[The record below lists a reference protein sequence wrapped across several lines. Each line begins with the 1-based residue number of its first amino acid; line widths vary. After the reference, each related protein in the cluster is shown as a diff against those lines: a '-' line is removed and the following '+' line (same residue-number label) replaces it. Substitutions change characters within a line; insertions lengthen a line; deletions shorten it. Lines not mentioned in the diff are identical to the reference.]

1 MFHTYKFSIKV
12 KELSYT
18 EHVTFL
24 IRDRGPFEEKITVND
39 DDLLEMVKKK
49 GILVKVMNP
58 GDDFMTVQRNYMDD
72 LGCVSVRD
80 IHGDITNVYAVYR
93 DFDGS
98 IKYYDYPLL
107 KFGL

>member
-1 MFHTYKFSIKV
+1 
-12 KELSYT
+12 
-18 EHVTFL
+18 
-24 IRDRGPFEEKITVND
+24 
-39 DDLLEMVKKK
+39 
-49 GILVKVMNP
+49 
-58 GDDFMTVQRNYMDD
+58 MTVQRNYMDD